1 MVAECRVMRKLK
13 AVQLSMSTQPSSCVA
28 ILLSSRENQ
37 MQTKIKKWGNSAVV
51 RLPATML
58 ARLNLKVGSPVE
70 LTADDAG
77 VHIVPTAAKPVFRLD
92 DLLAEITT
100 DNRHDCI
107 DWGGRCGS

>member
-1 MVAECRVMRKLK
+1 LKNDLSGSAVKLDVAT
-13 AVQLSMSTQPSSCVA
+13 VQLLYFSSQ
-28 ILLSSRENQ
+28 EDQ

-58 ARLNLKVGSPVE
+58 ARLNLKVGSTVE

-77 VHIVPTAAKPVFRLD
+77 VHIVPTAAKPVFRLE
-92 DLLAEITT
+92 DLLAGITA

-107 DWGGRCGS
+107 D

>member
-1 MVAECRVMRKLK
+1 
-13 AVQLSMSTQPSSCVA
+13 
-28 ILLSSRENQ
+28 

-58 ARLNLKVGSPVE
+58 ARLKLEVGSPVE

-77 VHIVPTAAKPVFRLD
+77 IHIVPTAAKPIFRLD
-92 DLLAEITT
+92 DLLAGITA

-107 DWGGRCGS
+107 EWGPDVRREGGF